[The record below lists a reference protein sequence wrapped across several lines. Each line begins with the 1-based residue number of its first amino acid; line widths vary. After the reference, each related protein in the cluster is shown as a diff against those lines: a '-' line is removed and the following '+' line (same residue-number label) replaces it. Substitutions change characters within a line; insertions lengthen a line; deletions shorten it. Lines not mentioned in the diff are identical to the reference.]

1 METIQVQQHGD
12 MFSCNINISK
22 EEWLEIL
29 QDDKT
34 LEAYKETLL
43 RFYYM
48 PEHRGSCVAVSKKMG
63 GNANALNLY
72 VSKFGQYVKKRLNR
86 FEIYGTDGN
95 VTRWMV
101 PMGRGRIL
109 SIDDEGSF
117 EWELRPELVEAIKD
131 YLYWYLVERYK
142 QLRQEMPF
150 RDKTTDWDELYKWE
164 LISVSVGKSPIQ
176 IVSDHVANPSNTVKG
191 GFENLIYAAKDNKT
205 LKYLV
210 DNKSSELEEIL
221 NHLADE
227 NYPLRERLADFKK
240 SIIALLPPTGF
251 KSKANDERTA
261 ATILTC
267 VNPDKYTFYKHDVM
281 YDRFCKYLGI
291 EMQKTGTCYEHYLSL
306 LTPLAEMA
314 DTDKELQQI
323 VSPMLGTLRRSPLL
337 LAQDILWMLLHG
349 KPQLL
354 GYIYNLLF
362 DTEKEEDMNSENIYV
377 ELLKTN
383 HNLILTGAPG
393 TGKTYLA
400 KEIAKAMGCSD
411 EEIGFVQFHPSYDYT
426 DFVEGLR
433 PFSDGKGNL
442 GFERKDGV
450 FKEFCKRAMNV
461 DNNNI
466 PLTVQNREKSTSIS
480 FENVYQSVVDD
491 IKAGKLRT
499 YQTTYK
505 TQTLGIKDNR
515 IVFRADSKHPRTES
529 EKNMKLMY
537 DYFVKNNIY
546 DLSEYD
552 KDAYWNLISKLTQ
565 NHTVTIDYME
575 YGWILQELLNRTSRE
590 RKSEE
595 EKRNNMILDH
605 PDVYRNDDVFD
616 TLGKLIEGDKK
627 MDKHPKVFIIDE
639 INRGEISKI
648 FGELFFS
655 IDPGY
660 RGEKGHV
667 QTQYQNLIE
676 DGDVFKDG
684 FYVPENVYI
693 IGTMND
699 IDRSV
704 ESMDFAM
711 RRRFAWQEVTAEE
724 SYANMIENDPDF
736 ELVKDEIKQR
746 MFSLNKAIAETEGL
760 DEAYQIGAA
769 YFRKYLD
776 YQDKDNPFECLW
788 NNHLKGLL
796 FEYLRGNRRA
806 KELLEKLHKA
816 HNKTNIDE

>member
-63 GNANALNLY
+63 GNAHALNLY

-86 FEIYGTDGN
+86 FEVYGTDGN

-109 SIDDEGSF
+109 SKDDEGSF

-142 QLRQEMPF
+142 QLRQKMPF
-150 RDKTTDWDELYKWE
+150 RDKATDWDELYKWE

-176 IVSDHVANPSNTVKG
+176 IVSDHVANPSNTIKG
-191 GFENLIYAAKDNKT
+191 GFKNLVDAARDNKT

-210 DNKSSELEEIL
+210 GNKSSELEELL

-227 NYPLRERLADFKK
+227 KHPLRERLADFKK
-240 SIIALLPPTGF
+240 SMIAILPSTGF
-251 KSKANDERTA
+251 NSKANDERTA

-281 YDRFCKYLGI
+281 YDRFCKYLGM

-362 DTEKEEDMNSENIYV
+362 DTEKEEVMDSENNYV

-383 HNLILTGAPG
+383 YNLILTGAPG

-450 FKEFCKRAMNV
+450 FKKFCK
-461 DNNNI
+461 
-466 PLTVQNREKSTSIS
+466 LSKTTRESYTKSIFDIT
-480 FENVYQSVVDD
+480 FDELCDD
-491 IKAGKLRT
+491 IKD
-499 YQTTYK
+499 
-505 TQTLGIKDNR
+505 GI
-515 IVFRADSKHPRTES
+515 IVTVPLKSKKES
-529 EKNMKLMY
+529 TR
-537 DYFVKNNIY
+537 
-546 DLSEYD
+546 LSTNGPD
-552 KDAYWNLISKLTQ
+552 MIKWDAPNTGDISS
-565 NHTVTIDYME
+565 NAV
-575 YGWILQELLNRTSRE
+575 SRE
-590 RKSEE
+590 RLKKLYNEYRTLDELMKIENINDSIRKVIGGCNTSMYYAVLQEILKRIDTSNEVISELSRDYKKS
-595 EKRNNMILDH
+595 KLD
-605 PDVYRNDDVFD
+605 
-616 TLGKLIEGDKK
+616 LGKTNKK
-627 MDKHPKVFIIDE
+627 FVFIIDE

-648 FGELFFS
+648 FGELFLS

-660 RGEKGHV
+660 RGEYDRNGNDNKV
-667 QTQYQNLIE
+667 QTQYQNLIPKE
-676 DGDVFKDG
+676 GDKDFDPQNADIFRYG

-736 ELVKDEIKQR
+736 ALVKDEIKQR

-816 HNKTNIDE
+816 YNKTNIDE